1 MRTSLRNF
9 MQGILR
15 RDRRR
20 SRRRN
25 DQPIAGLES
34 LENRALL
41 AGMMAGHFRGEMTLE
56 AAVDANVQ
64 QVDVNAVEQ
73 LVDGEETEVDRTHHR
88 HHRARGHVRPADHRV
103 VEAPVDEEN
112 SVDGE
117 TGDESVEDVPVD
129 DTPVDVAVD
138 EDPVDDVTVDET
150 DNVVEE
156 SSNEAVA
163 EGAAV
168 VEASVA
174 SDDAF
179 LQSEMLDDLL
189 SLEVDSETETLNA
202 DDEVIADD
210 VVVEEVVS
218 DIVEDAVE
226 DTTEDSP
233 VSPSESDVVDPTV
246 VDAVL
251 TPGRRLRR
259 LQQRV
264 ARPDERRGQHE
275 RRRHRDRF
283 DKESP
288 VVEVRSVDGTG
299 NNIENPELGSTDEQL
314 LRVAEADYA
323 DGISTPAGEDR
334 PSAREISNALSA
346 QDEETATND
355 RDLSAFL

>member
-1 MRTSLRNF
+1 
-9 MQGILR
+9 
-15 RDRRR
+15 
-20 SRRRN
+20 
-25 DQPIAGLES
+25 
-34 LENRALL
+34 
-41 AGMMAGHFRGEMTLE
+41 
-56 AAVDANVQ
+56 
-64 QVDVNAVEQ
+64 VNAVEQ
-73 LVDGEETEVDRTHHR
+73 FVDGEEAEVNRTHHR
-88 HHRARGHVRPADHRV
+88 HHRGRGHVRPTDHPV
-103 VEAPVDEEN
+103 VEAPVDEED

-117 TGDESVEDVPVD
+117 TGDESVEDVPID

-138 EDPVDDVTVDET
+138 EDPVDAVTVEET
-150 DNVVEE
+150 DDVVEE

-174 SDDAF
+174 SDDVF

-189 SLEVDSETETLNA
+189 RVEAESETETLNA

-233 VSPSESDVVDPTV
+233 VSPPESDVVDPT

-275 RRRHRDRF
+275 RRRHRGRV

-299 NNIENPELGSTDEQL
+299 NNVENPELGSTDEQL